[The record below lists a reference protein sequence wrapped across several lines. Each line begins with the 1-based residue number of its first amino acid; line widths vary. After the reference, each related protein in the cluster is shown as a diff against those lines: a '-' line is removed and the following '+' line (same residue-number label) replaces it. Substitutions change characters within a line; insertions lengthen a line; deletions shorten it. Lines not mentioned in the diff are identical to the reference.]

1 MIHFL
6 LYLSIFRLLS
16 FIQKL
21 NMTFQDFHNLKSGH
35 NATTELFKYG
45 LFWKLSK
52 NFGFHRNQCKMQIL
66 YGYATHTDTLFFQNQ
81 IHLFTGYTQ
90 FFHFML
96 FLLSKIT
103 VNGVQKPKGKH
114 GFRKIEIIHGWHIVS
129 SVAQK
134 RNLLDFSNSSC
145 K

>member
-1 MIHFL
+1 MRNFDHHRFIFLPSVGGEGILYRWQVSMIYFL
-6 LYLSIFRLLS
+6 LYLCIFRLLS
-16 FIQKL
+16 FCQKL

-35 NATTELFKYG
+35 IVTTELFKYG

-66 YGYATHTDTLFFQNQ
+66 YGNATYTDTLFFKNQ

-96 FLLSKIT
+96 FLLSKLPSM
-103 VNGVQKPKGKH
+103 VCRNKG
-114 GFRKIEIIHGWHIVS
+114 
-129 SVAQK
+129 QT
-134 RNLLDFSNSSC
+134 SC
-145 K
+145 QEN